1 MSTFGQVFRV
11 TTFGE
16 SHCKGV
22 GAIVDGCPPCLAL
35 TEADIQPQL
44 TRRRPGQSRL
54 TTPRAEKDLVQI
66 LSGTEHG
73 HTLGTPIGLFVP
85 NEDQRPGDYKEM
97 SDIPRPGHADFTYL
111 IKYGNKA
118 SSGGGRSSARETIGR
133 VAAGAIAE
141 KWLRGTYGTE
151 ISCWVSSIGDVSL
164 PESAVPRGEGGCLVG
179 WTRAQA
185 GKTEREREREARLSR
200 ARRPGH
206 LPTSPVSAAA
216 STASAQVDEYGT
228 LRMLRDPATFHR
240 VGEAEVAD
248 ADERR
253 KANIDAE
260 VAAEDAFLKL
270 VGVHAGASA
279 AGVAEA
285 AKRGVAAAAA
295 GAAEALRAMPCYEDW
310 PSRRA

>member
-1 MSTFGQVFRV
+1 M
-11 TTFGE
+11 
-16 SHCKGV
+16 
-22 GAIVDGCPPCLAL
+22 
-35 TEADIQPQL
+35 
-44 TRRRPGQSRL
+44 
-54 TTPRAEKDLVQI
+54 
-66 LSGTEHG
+66 
-73 HTLGTPIGLFVP
+73 
-85 NEDQRPGDYKEM
+85 
-97 SDIPRPGHADFTYL
+97 
-111 IKYGNKA
+111 
-118 SSGGGRSSARETIGR
+118 
-133 VAAGAIAE
+133 
-141 KWLRGTYGTE
+141 
-151 ISCWVSSIGDVSL
+151 
-164 PESAVPRGEGGCLVG
+164 
-179 WTRAQA
+179 
-185 GKTEREREREARLSR
+185 
-200 ARRPGH
+200 
-206 LPTSPVSAAA
+206 PTSPVSAAA

-310 PSRRA
+310 QSRRAKSQKSQIHPLATLD

>member
-1 MSTFGQVFRV
+1 M
-11 TTFGE
+11 
-16 SHCKGV
+16 
-22 GAIVDGCPPCLAL
+22 
-35 TEADIQPQL
+35 
-44 TRRRPGQSRL
+44 
-54 TTPRAEKDLVQI
+54 
-66 LSGTEHG
+66 
-73 HTLGTPIGLFVP
+73 
-85 NEDQRPGDYKEM
+85 
-97 SDIPRPGHADFTYL
+97 
-111 IKYGNKA
+111 
-118 SSGGGRSSARETIGR
+118 
-133 VAAGAIAE
+133 
-141 KWLRGTYGTE
+141 
-151 ISCWVSSIGDVSL
+151 
-164 PESAVPRGEGGCLVG
+164 
-179 WTRAQA
+179 
-185 GKTEREREREARLSR
+185 
-200 ARRPGH
+200 
-206 LPTSPVSAAA
+206 PTSPVSAAA

-310 PSRRA
+310 QSRRAKSQKSQKGLKEPRRAQKSHEEPRRAGCVSKPSSERSARRCSLVASPALSPPLTVVSPARAGLAGRRLHA